1 MEQVSKISAKVLC
14 GDVKKAPDGE
24 LFTLVG
30 FAVGIETGESTYGT
44 WEALTGDFLAD
55 AGGKR
60 YKAGKAFVPSIVI
73 SAVKPYLMKSEA
85 GVQIAVR
92 VGKRSDDSVA
102 AGYVYTVEDL
112 FPPVEDPLR
121 DLLDAAIGIEKQ
133 IAAPKTEKASKK

>member
-1 MEQVSKISAKVLC
+1 MEQVSKISSKVLC

-30 FAVGIETGESTYGT
+30 NAVGIESGESTYGT
-44 WEALTGDFLAD
+44 WEAIIGDFLAD
-55 AGGKR
+55 AKGKR

-73 SAVKPYLMKSEA
+73 NAVKPYLMQSED

-92 VGKRSDDSVA
+92 VGKRTDDSVA
-102 AGYVYTVEDL
+102 AGYVYTIEDL

-121 DLLDAAIGIEKQ
+121 DLLDAAIGVEKQ
-133 IAAPKTEKASKK
+133 IAGPKTEKASKK